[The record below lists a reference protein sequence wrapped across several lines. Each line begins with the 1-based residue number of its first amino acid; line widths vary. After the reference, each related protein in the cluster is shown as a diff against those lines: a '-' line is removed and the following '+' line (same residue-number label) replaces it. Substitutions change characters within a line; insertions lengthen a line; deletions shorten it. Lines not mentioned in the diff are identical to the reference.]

1 MSAPPPSV
9 ASPAGHDRLARG
21 AAPVVVA
28 LLLAAAAALWVQ
40 LRHHH
45 RDTLAERL
53 EAVSRLREV
62 QLHDW
67 WQARMA
73 EARFLTA
80 SPLWATLYTRPT
92 AAGEPD
98 GAHRLLERAAAFS
111 ASTGSGV
118 PRVFDADVRPVAT
131 HPSLAGQPL
140 PPALQAVVRQALDQA
155 TVQAGSP
162 RATDV
167 PGRQVVIDLVIP
179 LQGTGRPARAAVV
192 FQTPLDPALLHL
204 FGDWP
209 AAGAPGRTRLW
220 WQALGRWHAVEVQQA
235 GSLQLLPAIAEDPR
249 PAPGAEGPPSL
260 RALTTPGGEAGYAHF
275 RQVGGTGW
283 WLEVVL
289 DQRLADQPLRRNTL
303 ALAAVTLLLLGS
315 LVAVLCYRDQR
326 QALLRTQAVAEAQQ
340 QRLRDLALLEAVA
353 RHSPDIIVAKDL
365 EGRYLLFNPAAERRL
380 GKPADQVLGRTAAET
395 YPPADAAIIASND
408 ARALAEDRVLS
419 FNEDI
424 VAPYGAVTLHS
435 IKGPLRDAEGRLIGL
450 FNISRDITAL
460 VRMQAEL
467 AHQRDHLEEQVTE
480 RTRDLQ
486 QANQALADAERFL
499 RAVAD
504 QLPGR
509 VAYWDSDHRCRFA
522 NRGWHLWYD
531 QPQGSVIG
539 KRGSELDLPGF
550 GTDIPPQM
558 QAAMNGDAQHFE
570 RVTWRDGRRH
580 VHLMHY
586 LPDVRDGRVVGV
598 TALAIDISALK
609 DAEDA
614 LVRSRDAA
622 EAANRAKSAFLAN
635 MSHEIRTPLNAVIG
649 LAHLLHRDTG
659 DPAQRERLDR
669 LSDAAHHLLQLIND
683 VLDLSKI
690 EAGKLVLE
698 DTVFSIE
705 ALMVR
710 SLALVNDRARA
721 KGLELVLDTDHL
733 PRRVRGDP
741 TRLAQA
747 LLNLLS
753 NAVKF
758 TEHGWVRLG
767 GALLSAEQD
776 AMVLRFE
783 VRDTGI
789 GIAADD
795 QARLFQAFEQGD
807 GSTTRRFGGT
817 GLGLALT
824 RHIAQLMGGEV
835 GVQSTP
841 GDGSC
846 FWFTVRLAAAGEAEA
861 EAVGGM
867 QMLPLRRAVV
877 VDDLAEARL
886 ALGEQLRQQGL
897 QVQLIDSGDAAI
909 DHLLAPASAAEGG
922 LDPWP
927 LSPDPAVSTAQTGA
941 QAGAPTGATTGTPA
955 AMQADAQPDARAD
968 RQASPG
974 DGAAGL
980 RPLPDLLLIDWQMPG
995 LDGLETLA
1003 RLRARLGA
1011 RLPPSLLVTAFDEP
1025 DLRERARAAG
1035 FAAVLVKPVG
1045 PSALHDTLL
1054 QLLARHPVPAPAAS
1068 GAAGGLREQLRA
1080 HHSGCRVL
1088 LVDDHAV
1095 NREVARAMLERVG
1108 LQVMEAENGAQ
1119 AVAAA
1124 TSRPPD
1130 LILMDLQMPQMDGLA
1145 ATRAIR
1151 AVLGRRPPILAMT
1164 AHAFGEDRAACL
1176 AAGMDEHIAKPV
1188 DPEQLY
1194 GALLRWLPDR
1204 GPAASAAAGESPA
1217 LAPPTAADDDGARLL
1232 RRLAGVPGLA
1242 ADELADRLG
1251 GQTAVLRRVVASF
1264 TDRFRSGL
1272 QAVDTGTLT
1281 GAARVAAQAHAVQ
1294 GASASLSA
1302 VALAAQARAIEARAR
1317 SLAAAGGDGSALA
1330 AEAEALEVALRTLV
1344 SALDAALGTP

>member
-1 MSAPPPSV
+1 MSAPPP
-9 ASPAGHDRLARG
+9 PAANPVGHDRLARG
-21 AAPVVVA
+21 AAPVVLA

-45 RDTLAERL
+45 RDTLTERL

-67 WQARMA
+67 WQARVA

-80 SPLWATLYTRPT
+80 SPLWAALYTRPT

-98 GAHRLLERAAAFS
+98 GAHRLLERAEAFS
-111 ASTGSGV
+111 ASTGIGV
-118 PRVFDADVRPVAT
+118 PRVFDADAQPMAAQAT
-131 HPSLAGQPL
+131 LVGVPL
-140 PPALQAVVRQALDQA
+140 PPGLQAVVRQALDQA

-162 RATDV
+162 RRTDQ
-167 PGRQVVIDLVIP
+167 PGQHVVIDLVIP
-179 LQGTGRPARAAVV
+179 LQATGRPARAAVV
-192 FQTPLDPALLHL
+192 FQTPLDAALLRL

-209 AAGAPGRTRLW
+209 AAGAAGRTRLW
-220 WQALGRWHAVEVQQA
+220 WPAQGLWHAVEVPRE
-235 GSLQLLPAIAEDPR
+235 GPLQPLAASAEDPR
-249 PAPGAEGPPSL
+249 PAAAAGVPLPMVL
-260 RALTTPGGEAGYAHF
+260 REQPGGTSAYTFF
-275 RQVGGTGW
+275 RPVGATGW
-283 WLEVVL
+283 WLEVAL
-289 DQRLADQPLRRNTL
+289 DQPLADQPLHRNSL
-303 ALAAVTLLLLGS
+303 ALAAATLLLLAS
-315 LVAVLCYRDQR
+315 LVVALRYRDQR
-326 QALLRTQAVAEAQQ
+326 LALLRTQAVSEAQQ

-365 EGRYLLFNPAAERRL
+365 AGRYLLFNPAAERRL

-395 YPPADAAIIASND
+395 YSPADAAIIAAND

-424 VAPYGAVTLHS
+424 VAPYGPVTLHS
-435 IKGPLRDAEGRLIGL
+435 IKGPLRDAEGRLIGV
-450 FNISRDITAL
+450 FNISRDITEL

-467 AHQRDHLEEQVTE
+467 AHQRDHLEDQVTG
-480 RTRDLQ
+480 RTQDLQ

-509 VAYWDSDHRCRFA
+509 VAYWDSEHRCRFA

-586 LPDVRDGRVVGV
+586 LPDVRDGQVVGV

-609 DAEDA
+609 EAEDA

-622 EAANRAKSAFLAN
+622 ESANRAKSAFLAN

-659 DPAQRERLDR
+659 DPTQRERLDR
-669 LSDAAHHLLQLIND
+669 LSDAAHHLLRLIND

-758 TEHGWVRLG
+758 TEQGWVRLG
-767 GALLSAEQD
+767 GEVLSADGD

-841 GDGSC
+841 GEGSR
-846 FWFTVRLAAAGEAEA
+846 FWFSVRLAAAGDAQA
-861 EAVGGM
+861 DAAV
-867 QMLPLRRAVV
+867 QALPMRRAVV
-877 VDDLAEARL
+877 VDDLAESRV

-897 QVQLIDSGDAAI
+897 QVQLLDSGDAAI
-909 DHLLAPASAAEGG
+909 DHLLASATAPRAAPAGPSATPGPAGDTDTAAE
-922 LDPWP
+922 
-927 LSPDPAVSTAQTGA
+927 TGNDLLA
-941 QAGAPTGATTGTPA
+941 HG
-955 AMQADAQPDARAD
+955 
-968 RQASPG
+968 
-974 DGAAGL
+974 
-980 RPLPDLLLIDWQMPG
+980 PLPDVLLVDWQMPG

-1011 RLPPSLLVTAFDEP
+1011 RLPPSVMVTAFDEP
-1025 DLRERARAAG
+1025 GLRERARAAG
-1035 FAAVLVKPVG
+1035 YAAVLVKPVG

-1054 QLLARHPVPAPAAS
+1054 QLMARHPLQAAAPT
-1068 GAAGGLREQLRA
+1068 GAAGGLREQVRVR
-1080 HHSGCRVL
+1080 HTGCRVL

-1095 NREVARAMLERVG
+1095 NREVARTMLERAG

-1119 AVAAA
+1119 AVSAA

-1204 GPAASAAAGESPA
+1204 GPAASVIAADAV
-1217 LAPPTAADDDGARLL
+1217 APDGPGAAADDAGLL
-1232 RRLAGVPGLA
+1232 QRLAAVPGLA
-1242 ADELADRLG
+1242 AGELADRLG
-1251 GQTAVLRRVVASF
+1251 GQADVVRRVVTSF
-1264 TDRFRSGL
+1264 ADRFRGGL
-1272 QAVDTGTLT
+1272 AAVDTGALR
-1281 GAARVAAQAHAVQ
+1281 GAARVAAQAHGVQ
-1294 GASASLSA
+1294 GATASLGA
-1302 VALAAQARAIEARAR
+1302 VDLAARARAIETRAR
-1317 SLAAAGGDGSALA
+1317 SMSAAGGDTGDDAHDKDRSLA
-1330 AEAEALEVALRTLV
+1330 TEVEALDTALRALV
-1344 SALDAALGTP
+1344 SALDDALVPP